1 MPPYRTR
8 SISVQHL
15 VYRAA
20 KTGMNIPSVVYAAS
34 MRFLSHIFFLCLIT
48 ETNISMAGVS
58 QRARLAVAE
67 DCAGEMSIVPAVIR
81 ELAVRFFLV

>member
-8 SISVQHL
+8 SISVQDL

-20 KTGMNIPSVVYAAS
+20 KTSMNIPSVVDAAS
-34 MRFLSHIFFLCLIT
+34 MRFLSHRRASIYMVGL
-48 ETNISMAGVS
+48 S

-67 DCAGEMSIVPAVIR
+67 DYAGEMSIVPAVIH